1 MRRRLITLAIAAFA
15 AAGLAQG
22 ARAESLSV
30 PIDQS
35 ARLILPAG
43 AQNVMVGNPAIADVN
58 VLDSHNAVLLGR
70 AYGVTNL
77 LVTDGR
83 GRVLVNRQVVVAA
96 PQTDRVTMFRGTA
109 GPQPPGVVNFACAA
123 ERCERTPM
131 PGENDTDYNRV
142 EKPYVGYADRAAS
155 AAKHTP

>member
-1 MRRRLITLAIAAFA
+1 MRRRLIPLVIAAVA
-15 AAGLAQG
+15 AAGLTRAAQ
-22 ARAESLSV
+22 AETLSV

-58 VLDSHNAVLLGR
+58 VLDSHSAVLLGR

-77 LVTDGR
+77 LITDAR
-83 GRVLVNRQVVVAA
+83 GRVLLDRQVVVAA
-96 PQTDRVTMFRGTA
+96 PQSDHVTMFRGGTA
-109 GPQPPGVVNFACAA
+109 ASPPGVVNYACAA

-131 PGENDTDYNRV
+131 PGENDVDYSRV
-142 EKPYVGYADRAAS
+142 EKPYVGYASRAAS
-155 AAKHTP
+155 AAKHP